1 MQTFLPFESFTMSA
15 AVLDTKRLG
24 KQRVEAWQIYKA
36 LTVHDYGWKNH
47 PAVKQWTGYEYAL
60 LQYGIDICNAW
71 IWSGYKDTMKQ
82 RFVDTLGDNTV
93 VWPNWLGLA
102 TYHDSHKR
110 ILLEKN
116 FMHYRI
122 HFGFEETD
130 RVMRLKPQ
138 YVWPSQ
144 LTT

>member
-1 MQTFLPFESFTMSA
+1 MQTFLPYESFTMSA

-36 LTVHDYGWKNH
+36 LTVPNYGWKNH
-47 PAVKQWTGYEYAL
+47 PAVQQWIGYEYAL

-71 IWSGYKDTMKQ
+71 ISCGYKDTMKQ
-82 RFVDTLGDNTV
+82 RFVDALGDNTV
-93 VWPNWLGLA
+93 IWPKWLGLA
-102 TYHDSHKR
+102 SYHDSHKR
-110 ILLEKN
+110 MLLEKDYK
-116 FMHYRI
+116 HYSAE
-122 HFGFEETD
+122 FGPHETN
-130 RVMRLKPQ
+130 RVMQLKPQ